1 MGVLADEP
9 AGETLIAGS
18 LPPAEDID
26 DEIMEALKCLEVDVS
41 EDELMALG
49 FKQRR
54 MEPALDSGAGEHVA
68 SPQDVAGFEIRES
81 PGSKSGRAFIAAN
94 GDRIDNLGE
103 VPVRLKEKDGVTFG
117 SVFQVADVTRPLYSV
132 GRICDNGCTVSFN
145 NTRAVVMKGGRK
157 MATFQRKGGLYLA
170 DFELLPPD
178 NKGDGTAQPFTRQ
191 GAGK

>member
-1 MGVLADEP
+1 VDA
-9 AGETLIAGS
+9 
-18 LPPAEDID
+18 D
-26 DEIMEALKCLEVDVS
+26 DELMEALKCLEVDVS
-41 EDELMALG
+41 EAELMALG
-49 FKQRR
+49 LRQRR

-68 SPQDVAGFEIRES
+68 SPEDIAGFEIRES
-81 PGSKSGRAFIAAN
+81 AGSKAGRAFIAAN

-103 VPVRLKEKDGVTFG
+103 VPVKLKEKDGITFG

-145 NTRAVVMKGGRK
+145 SSKAVVMKDGKR
-157 MATFQRKGGLYLA
+157 MATFNRKGGLYLA